1 MSFRNLF
8 LRTNILIIVALPSF
22 ALLYSI
28 DEIID
33 PALTIKCVGHQWFWS
48 YEYSDFESKIGF

>member
-1 MSFRNLF
+1 V
-8 LRTNILIIVALPSF
+8 ILIIVALPSF

-33 PALTIKCVGHQWFWS
+33 PALTIKVVGHQ
-48 YEYSDFESKIGF
+48 